1 MQMLSL
7 RAEKWRGHH
16 LGGDGRAEMV
26 HGDALTQARAAALK
40 HGQCHRAANVG
51 GLIAGGHEAFDRA
64 GRRRAGHR
72 VGASAQGSSDDDA
85 RPGAGGAIEARFV
98 KTAPADGSILPF
110 MNSQMLVTLPLTTRD
125 PGHDP
130 ARDFRPLGQIATLPV
145 AVVVPTG
152 TFKTLR

>member
-1 MQMLSL
+1 VCAADLS
-7 RAEKWRGHH
+7 
-16 LGGDGRAEMV
+16 GDPLA
-26 HGDALTQARAAALK
+26 ALTAGVRAVACSRWHGLIVSRARADL
-40 HGQCHRAANVG
+40 
-51 GLIAGGHEAFDRA
+51 
-64 GRRRAGHR
+64 HR

>member
-1 MQMLSL
+1 L
-7 RAEKWRGHH
+7 RVEERGGHH
-16 LGGDGRAEMV
+16 LGIDGRAQVV
-26 HGDALTQARAAALK
+26 HGDALSHTRAAAL
-40 HGQCHRAANVG
+40 QHRQRHRMAKVG
-51 GLIAGGHEAFDRA
+51 AVVAGGHEAFDRA